1 MVKVLEIGSGLQPYR
16 GKEGEEVIH
25 LDKIPFPEVEVV
37 WDLEIT
43 PYPFPDDTF
52 DKVIANHCIEHLSDT
67 IKVLAELWRISKNK
81 AEIFIR
87 VPYYSSY
94 LAFQDPTHKR
104 FFTEETF
111 RYFTKERPI
120 SFSSPVNFSLK
131 SVNYFYQYPRFARFL
146 KKFFPLLYRFLK
158 NHLLNFIKEIEV
170 ELVVEK

>member
-1 MVKVLEIGSGLQPYR
+1 MKVLEIGSGLRPYW

-25 LDKIPFPEVEVV
+25 LDKLSFPNIEVV
-37 WDLEIT
+37 WDLENT
-43 PYPFPDDTF
+43 PYPFSDNTF
-52 DKVIANHCIEHLSDT
+52 DKVIAYHCLEHISDT
-67 IKVLAELWRISKNK
+67 VKVLAELWRICKNK

-111 RYFTKERPI
+111 RYFTEKRPV
-120 SFSSPVNFSLK
+120 SFSFPVNFSLK
-131 SVNYFYQYPRFARFL
+131 AVNYFYQYPKLAHFL
-146 KKFFPLLYRFLK
+146 KRFFPFLWQFFK
-158 NHLLNFIKEIEV
+158 NHCLNFVKEIEV